1 MNDINE
7 LLDRRKTNVDII
19 YLDLA
24 KAFDTVSHCK
34 IIAKLKQYGIGG
46 NVLNWI
52 NHFLIDRKQYVKVND
67 ATYDVF
73 VPRSGVPQSAC
84 LSSLLFLVYVNDVC
98 WRR

>member
-24 KAFDTVSHCK
+24 KAFGTVSHCK
-34 IIAKLKQYGIGG
+34 VIAKLRQYGIGG

-52 NHFLIDRKQYVKVND
+52 NHFLTNRKQYVKVNE
-67 ATYDVF
+67 ATSEVF
-73 VPRSGVPQSAC
+73 VPSSGVPQGAC
-84 LSSLLFLVYVNDVC
+84 PSSLLFS
-98 WRR
+98 RIRQ